1 MIIVTYQQLPP
12 KVPALVHANP
22 DDSYTII
29 VNKDLSDSDRRK
41 ALWHEV
47 RHINGGDLYEDSD
60 VNALEAACHGGE
72 EDFQIGEDMEIY
84 VKDGE

>member
-1 MIIVTYQQLPP
+1 MDYRF
-12 KVPALVHANP
+12 
-22 DDSYTII
+22 SYRAKNGSVCLILSY
-29 VNKDLSDSDRRK
+29 KDLSDSDRRK